1 MFNNKGESQ
10 MIKVKSKDVWL
21 VVKRTFWT
29 HDQDNWFDVSEQA
42 NTKEIA
48 ETKKSAL
55 ETLNNDTKVSYLI
68 IQSKRLEEIK
78 GDNDDEIPF

>member
-1 MFNNKGESQ
+1 

-21 VVKRTFWT
+21 VIKRTFWV

-42 NTKEIA
+42 KTKEIA

-55 ETLNNDTKVSYLI
+55 ETLNDESKVSYLI

-78 GDNDDEIPF
+78 EDKDELPF

>member
-1 MFNNKGESQ
+1 

-21 VVKRTFWT
+21 VVKRTFWV

-42 NTKEIA
+42 KTKEIA

>member
-1 MFNNKGESQ
+1 

-21 VVKRTFWT
+21 VIKRTFWV

>member
-1 MFNNKGESQ
+1 

-21 VVKRTFWT
+21 VVKRTFWV